1 MARGGPREMEIVAAA
16 HPRWVRPLTQLSLAG
31 FIARLTAGAALPT
44 LTAAAWEQLGREL
57 VAHDLAPFAYAR
69 LRSTVAWSEI
79 PPGTRTALGAAFQV
93 SSMRTYFLENELGQV
108 IAAFAAAGVPVMLLK
123 GAALGRL
130 VYDSPAE
137 RPINDFDL
145 LAPASQVDAA
155 LRILAARGYEA
166 QGLFWLPAWQ
176 RRYRAEAPLI
186 CRKPDR
192 WRLLIELH
200 WTLVELPYYIDA
212 IPIAD
217 IWATATPA
225 PGLPGAHLPDP
236 AALLLH
242 GCAHVAFHHS
252 TEERLLWLLDIDR
265 LVRRAALDW
274 EVVLARA
281 AAWKLTTVLSGRLA
295 LAQAQ
300 LDTPIPPAVTKRL
313 QEAPRHPLEKRMI
326 GLGDE
331 KPGRAWRRAYV
342 SWQAFDGRQRARY
355 AAWLGLR
362 GLLWL
367 PETVVRQR
375 QQRAAARLA
384 PVRPSYG

>member
-1 MARGGPREMEIVAAA
+1 MDIAAA
-16 HPRWVRPLTQLSLAG
+16 VRPRLVRPLTQPSLAG
-31 FIARLTAGAALPT
+31 FLASLTAGAALPL

-57 VAHDLAPFAYAR
+57 LAHDLAPFAYAR
-69 LRSTVAWSEI
+69 LRADAAWRET
-79 PPGTRTALGAAFQV
+79 PPGTRTALSAAFQA
-93 SSMRTYFLENELGQV
+93 SSVRTYFLENELAHV
-108 IAAFAAAGVPVMLLK
+108 VASLAAADIPVMLLK
-123 GAALGRL
+123 GAAIGRL

-145 LAPASQVDAA
+145 MARPGHVDAA

-166 QGLFWLPAWQ
+166 QGLFWLSAWQ

-186 CRKPDR
+186 CRTPDR

-225 PGLPGAHLPDP
+225 PGLPGAYLPDP
-236 AALLLH
+236 ASLLLH
-242 GCAHVAFHHS
+242 SCAHVAFHHS
-252 TEERLLWLLDIDR
+252 TNERLLWLLDIDR
-265 LVRRAALDW
+265 LVRRTALDW
-274 EVVLARA
+274 DMVLARA
-281 AAWKLTTVLSGRLA
+281 GAWGLTTVLAGRLA

-300 LDTPIPPAVTKRL
+300 LGTPIPPAVTKRL
-313 QEAPRHPLEKRMI
+313 QEAPRHSWEQRMI

-331 KPGRAWRRAYV
+331 RPGRAWRRAWV
-342 SWQAFDGRQRARY
+342 SWQAFGGRQRARY
-355 AAWLGLR
+355 TAWLGLR
-362 GLLWL
+362 SLLWL
-367 PETVVRQR
+367 PETIVRQR
-375 QQRAAARLA
+375 QQRAAARFA

>member
-1 MARGGPREMEIVAAA
+1 MTQ
-16 HPRWVRPLTQLSLAG
+16 PLLTHFLAC
-31 FIARLTAGAALPT
+31 LTAGAPLPL
-44 LTAAAWEQLGREL
+44 LTAEAWETLAQQMLTR
-57 VAHDLAPFAYAR
+57 DLAPFAYAR
-69 LRSTVAWSEI
+69 LRSTAAWSEI
-79 PPGTRTALGAAFQV
+79 PPGARAVLSAAFQA
-93 SSMRTYFLENELGQV
+93 SSLRTYFLENELTHV
-108 IAAFAAAGVPVMLLK
+108 VAALTATGVPVMLLK

-130 VYDSPAE
+130 VYGSPVE
-137 RPINDFDL
+137 RPLNDFDL
-145 LAPASQVDAA
+145 LVRPDQVVTAQRA
-155 LRILAARGYEA
+155 LAARGYEM

-176 RRYRAEAPLI
+176 RRYRAEMPLV
-186 CRKPDR
+186 CRARDR

-225 PGLPGAHLPDP
+225 PGLPGAYLPDP
-236 AALLLH
+236 ATLLLH
-242 GCAHVAFHHS
+242 SCAHVAFHHS
-252 TEERLLWLLDIDR
+252 TDERLLWLLDIDR
-265 LVRRAALDW
+265 LARRAALDW
-274 EVVLARA
+274 DIVLARA
-281 AAWKLTTVLSGRLA
+281 SAWGLTTVLAGRLA

-313 QEAPRHPLEKRMI
+313 QEAPRRPWERRMI

-331 KPGRAWRRAYV
+331 KPGRAWRRAWV

-375 QQRAAARLA
+375 QQRAAARFA